1 MHLRSLDGR
10 LRTIAT
16 GLAVGIVYLV
26 ISLIVAA
33 SYSFVMRSHPATAY
47 DWSHTWRPSSGALAA
62 LLTIVAAVVARTR
75 YWISLAVFKATVV
88 AMVIAFIIMAS
99 MVGADTLW
107 DLVARLGI
115 SVGFAL
121 LIVAVW
127 VFGQKPQWYLWR
139 LRQMDWQ
146 PFSWAAILIGGLC
159 LAIEVVIG
167 ITAWFLA
174 LTDVANAQIDAIY
187 GLTPEPAP
195 SMQWFHFLGYFAG
208 GTLLFAGILTA
219 FGLTMRQL
227 ENNHRPERP

>member
-75 YWISLAVFKATVV
+75 Y
-88 AMVIAFIIMAS
+88 
-99 MVGADTLW
+99 
-107 DLVARLGI
+107 
-115 SVGFAL
+115 
-121 LIVAVW
+121 W